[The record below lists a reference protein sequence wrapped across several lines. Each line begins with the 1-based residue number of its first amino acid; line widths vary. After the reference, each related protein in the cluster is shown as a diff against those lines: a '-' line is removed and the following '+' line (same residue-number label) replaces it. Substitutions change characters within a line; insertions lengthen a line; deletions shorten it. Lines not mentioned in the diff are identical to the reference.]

1 MRTGPR
7 AGSLDTDDASM
18 SSTNVEKQ
26 ESFVH
31 TFRHCWPLLFALLF
45 LGGTSFG
52 VATMVKTF
60 EIDPIYGNW
69 TMAQYR
75 QDATLGEGC
84 RAVDHEVPWRELKRK
99 LLRCR
104 RGQYYDP
111 MHNDCAECPAD
122 SPDDKVFA
130 VFWETQSNCQNLVGN
145 PHTRFLTHIMWS
157 FVEPGEDGTVPSEFQ
172 YWSQE
177 HIKDCILQLRMYE
190 ICIHD
195 VRCIKNMVAIGGVT
209 ARERFLELKDPAN
222 LERFKH
228 SYTLK
233 CDVVVVVA
241 YVRFGFDG
249 IDIDDETGNM
259 KGTHQDWLTHHG
271 PVVVNYLQ
279 ALRDGLDAIQRP
291 DEPRYLL
298 TWDEFPS
305 AWDPP
310 DPANEHYTGCIS
322 FHEDYDGWHRCYEP
336 RISALVDM
344 VNVMFYNIDSG
355 DVRIASWVY
364 ELVLKDTLP
373 VKAAA
378 VIPKNKIVV
387 DACSGQG
394 CVSDQPIGQEVYNA
408 GNGSA
413 FYRGTMLWS
422 ATIDILLENL
432 SSISRMGRAGNY
444 GVKMPFRGKFT

>member
-1 MRTGPR
+1 
-7 AGSLDTDDASM
+7 
-18 SSTNVEKQ
+18 
-26 ESFVH
+26 
-31 TFRHCWPLLFALLF
+31 
-45 LGGTSFG
+45 
-52 VATMVKTF
+52 
-60 EIDPIYGNW
+60 
-69 TMAQYR
+69 
-75 QDATLGEGC
+75 
-84 RAVDHEVPWRELKRK
+84 
-99 LLRCR
+99 
-104 RGQYYDP
+104 

-195 VRCIKNMVAIGGVT
+195 V
-209 ARERFLELKDPAN
+209 
-222 LERFKH
+222 
-228 SYTLK
+228 YTLK

-310 DPANEHYTGCIS
+310 DPTNEHYTGCIS

-355 DVRIASWVY
+355 DWVY

-387 DACSGQG
+387 GACSGQG

-413 FYRGTMLWS
+413 FYRGS
-422 ATIDILLENL
+422 NV
-432 SSISRMGRAGNY
+432 R
-444 GVKMPFRGKFT
+444 